1 MVLERRTRGV
11 PRFNWVEVY
20 KETGLRMSKDRY
32 GQAALGYQSVPHGKD
47 KTISELSVELDLDLT
62 RKVAPVM
69 SDEKDLG
76 E

>member
-1 MVLERRTRGV
+1 MGV

-32 GQAALGYQSVPHGKD
+32 GQAALGQQNVPHGKD
-47 KTISELSVELDLDLT
+47 KTISELSMELDLT
-62 RKVAPVM
+62 RKVATVM
-69 SDEKDLG
+69 WDEKDLG

>member
-20 KETGLRMSKDRY
+20 KETGLSKDRY

-47 KTISELSVELDLDLT
+47 KTISELSVELDLT

>member
-11 PRFNWVEVY
+11 PRFNWVEVS

-32 GQAALGYQSVPHGKD
+32 GQAAPGYQSVPHGKD
-47 KTISELSVELDLDLT
+47 KTISELSVELDLT

>member
-1 MVLERRTRGV
+1 MGV

-32 GQAALGYQSVPHGKD
+32 GQAALGQQSVPHGKD
-47 KTISELSVELDLDLT
+47 KTISELLVELDLT
-62 RKVAPVM
+62 RKVATVM
-69 SDEKDLG
+69 WDEKDLD